1 MRDLLLHSS
10 ESESIESIIYSRREM
25 LLRSC
30 AVAVTLMT
38 SNLSASITKKS
49 KKISGD
55 KFGNYDFGLDEVKEQ
70 RALRLHQ
77 ESIVIDMVQQGI
89 GGYRVFNEPHLK
101 DLQRANKDYMSLDA
115 IYSEDILDRKNVMRG
130 RWKDSGITVG
140 CVGDIT
146 AYGPLAENLSWL
158 SISTSSSEIYQAQK
172 SNGHTVIEY
181 HQPTGGLPRDIRVLE
196 KAYLKG
202 RRVQSI
208 TYNLSDFVGSGCTE
222 RVDHG
227 LTYYGIEVVK
237 KCNELGMIV
246 DLSHTG
252 ALTTYDT
259 CKISKSPVIAN
270 HTGSEIVYNHQRNK
284 SDKELRAIADTG
296 GIIGVYAVPFFLTD
310 HPKANINHM
319 LNHID
324 YIVNLVG
331 WEHVG
336 IGTDWVNTGAKDYI
350 ESIFGIEAQA
360 SIGFRPE
367 HNINTRQNLIG
378 FDDARDFPNITRG
391 LVARGYSDE
400 EIKGIL
406 GENFLRVFKEICG

>member
-1 MRDLLLHSS
+1 M
-10 ESESIESIIYSRREM
+10 
-25 LLRSC
+25 
-30 AVAVTLMT
+30 
-38 SNLSASITKKS
+38 
-49 KKISGD
+49 
-55 KFGNYDFGLDEVKEQ
+55 
-70 RALRLHQ
+70 
-77 ESIVIDMVQQGI
+77 
-89 GGYRVFNEPHLK
+89 
-101 DLQRANKDYMSLDA
+101 
-115 IYSEDILDRKNVMRG
+115 
-130 RWKDSGITVG
+130 
-140 CVGDIT
+140 
-146 AYGPLAENLSWL
+146 
-158 SISTSSSEIYQAQK
+158 
-172 SNGHTVIEY
+172 
-181 HQPTGGLPRDIRVLE
+181 
-196 KAYLKG
+196 
-202 RRVQSI
+202 
-208 TYNLSDFVGSGCTE
+208 GSGCTE

-227 LTYYGIEVVK
+227 LTYYGIEVVN

-336 IGTDWVNTGAKDYI
+336 IGTDWVNTGTKDYI

-378 FDDARDFPNITRG
+378 FDDARDSPNITRG

-406 GENFLRVFKEICG
+406 VENFLRVF

>member
-1 MRDLLLHSS
+1 MHSS
-10 ESESIESIIYSRREM
+10 ESESVESIIYSRREM

-89 GGYRVFNEPHLK
+89 GGYRVFDEPHLK
-101 DLQRANKDYMSLDA
+101 DLQRTNKNYMSLDA
-115 IYSEDILDRKNVMRG
+115 IYSEDILDRKNVMHG

-146 AYGPLAENLSWL
+146 SYGPLAEDLSWL
-158 SISTSSSEIYQAQK
+158 SISTSSADIYQAQK

-181 HQPTGGLPRDIRVLE
+181 HQPTGGLPRDITVLE

-227 LTYYGIEVVK
+227 LTYYGTEVVN

-296 GIIGVYAVPFFLTD
+296 GIIGIYAVPFFLTD

-336 IGTDWVNTGAKDYI
+336 IGTDWVNTGTKDYI

-406 GENFLRVFKEICG
+406 GENFLRVFKAICG

>member
-1 MRDLLLHSS
+1 
-10 ESESIESIIYSRREM
+10 
-25 LLRSC
+25 
-30 AVAVTLMT
+30 
-38 SNLSASITKKS
+38 
-49 KKISGD
+49 
-55 KFGNYDFGLDEVKEQ
+55 
-70 RALRLHQ
+70 
-77 ESIVIDMVQQGI
+77 
-89 GGYRVFNEPHLK
+89 
-101 DLQRANKDYMSLDA
+101 
-115 IYSEDILDRKNVMRG
+115 MRG
-130 RWKDSGITVG
+130 IWKDSGITVG

-181 HQPTGGLPRDIRVLE
+181 HQPTGGLPRDITVLE

-284 SDKELRAIADTG
+284 SDKELRAIPYT
-296 GIIGVYAVPFFLTD
+296 
-310 HPKANINHM
+310 
-319 LNHID
+319 
-324 YIVNLVG
+324 
-331 WEHVG
+331 E
-336 IGTDWVNTGAKDYI
+336 
-350 ESIFGIEAQA
+350 
-360 SIGFRPE
+360 
-367 HNINTRQNLIG
+367 
-378 FDDARDFPNITRG
+378 
-391 LVARGYSDE
+391 
-400 EIKGIL
+400 
-406 GENFLRVFKEICG
+406 